1 MGDGRWRT
9 LFVTTII
16 RSWTNLH
23 CPNTWDPTKA
33 SHLMKRS
40 FCASCI
46 TATWLQVWCFSI
58 SLEELSF
65 PLGSPV
71 CNCYGT
77 TVQLKWLNCATG
89 VQLVCNWNDF
99 TFGACCATRLSLL
112 CKYTMSCMQKLQSV
126 FKKVQLGVH
135 FLWLSSVPT
144 RVLLLCS
151 WMCAFVQLKKGYTVC
166 FCIMQDVWCM

>member
-16 RSWTNLH
+16 RLWTNLH
-23 CPNTWDPTKA
+23 YPNTWDPTKA

-58 SLEELSF
+58 SLKELSF

-77 TVQLKWLNCATG
+77 TVQLKWLNCATA

-99 TFGACCATRLSLL
+99 TSCVVVQLDCLYCANKQCPV
-112 CKYTMSCMQKLQSV
+112 CKKCKSV
-126 FKKVQLGVH
+126 FKKMQLGVH
-135 FLWLSSVPT
+135 FLRLSSVPT
-144 RVLLLCS
+144 NVLLPSS
-151 WMCAFVQLKKGYTVC
+151 WMCAFVQLNKWHTVC
-166 FCIMQDVWCM
+166 FCIMQDVWWM

>member
-16 RSWTNLH
+16 RWWTNLH

-40 FCASCI
+40 FCASCM
-46 TATWLQVWCFSI
+46 TGTWLQVWCFSI
-58 SLEELSF
+58 SLKELSF

-77 TVQLKWLNCATG
+77 TVQLKWLNYATG
-89 VQLVCNWNDF
+89 VQLPMLFCISLLVLVVQLDCLY
-99 TFGACCATRLSLL
+99 CATTQCHV
-112 CKYTMSCMQKLQSV
+112 CKKCKSV

-144 RVLLLCS
+144 HVLLLCS
-151 WMCAFVQLKKGYTVC
+151 WMCAFVHMIHPLKN
-166 FCIMQDVWCM
+166 